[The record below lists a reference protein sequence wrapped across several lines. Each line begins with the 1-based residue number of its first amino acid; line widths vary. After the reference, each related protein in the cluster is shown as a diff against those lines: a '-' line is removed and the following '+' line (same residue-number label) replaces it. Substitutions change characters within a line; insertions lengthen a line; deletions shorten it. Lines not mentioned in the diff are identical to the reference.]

1 MMIYFDQA
9 ATSFPKPPEVIESMV
24 EAMATAG
31 ANPGRGSH
39 GLTQQTSSLINKTRE
54 KASHL
59 FGSSNPNKCL
69 FFQNATVALNQA
81 IKGIEWNKGD
91 HIITTSFEHNSVR
104 RPVEFLKKEREID
117 VTYINWNE
125 DKDIFLK
132 MINASITPSTKLI
145 TMTHAS
151 NVTGTVLPLK
161 EVMELAHSKN
171 IITLVDAS
179 QSAGH
184 IPIHMREQHIDMLV
198 IPGHKGLLGPQ
209 GIGMLLVEGDI
220 KLQPLHH
227 GGTGIDSENIKQPD
241 KWPERYESGTLNTPG
256 IAGLY
261 AALKKYEKK
270 DLNNVPRE
278 TLLARHLLSCLNKN
292 KSIICYNKEEKLNIP
307 IVAFNIKNVKSQEVA
322 LILDTHYNIAVRA
335 GLHCSP
341 LAHEKLETTEQGVIR
356 VSFSDYNT
364 EEEVSVFLRA
374 IEEIAVTYERL

>member
-1 MMIYFDQA
+1 MIYFDQA
-9 ATSFPKPPEVIESMV
+9 ATSFPKPPEVIDSMV

-54 KASHL
+54 KASQL

-81 IKGIEWNKGD
+81 IKGIDWNKGD

-104 RPVEFLKKEREID
+104 RPVEFLKKEYEID
-117 VTYINWNE
+117 ITYINWNE
-125 DKDIFLK
+125 DKDAFLN
-132 MINASITPSTKLI
+132 MINDSITEKTKLI

-161 EVMELAHSKN
+161 EVMELAKN
-171 IITLVDAS
+171 KNVLTLVDAS

-184 IPIHMREQHIDMLV
+184 IPIHMKEEHIDMLV

-209 GIGMLLVEGDI
+209 GIGMLLIEGDI

-227 GGTGIDSENIKQPD
+227 GGTGIDSENIEQPN

-261 AALKKYEKK
+261 AALEKYEKK
-270 DLNNVPRE
+270 DLHNVPRE
-278 TLLARHLLSCLNKN
+278 TLLARQLISSLNKIKN
-292 KSIICYNKEEKLNIP
+292 ITCYNNMEKLNIP
-307 IVAFNIKNVKSQEVA
+307 IVAFNINNVKSQEIA

-341 LAHEKLETTEQGVIR
+341 LAHKKLETIEQGVIR
-356 VSFSDYNT
+356 VSLSEYNT
-364 EEEVSVFLRA
+364 EEEINIFLRA
-374 IEEIAVTYERL
+374 IEEVAVTYAQL